1 MQVILLHIG
10 KVTWHDL
17 GKISKLPKMMGF
29 EAEGAA
35 AIVKGQRIFKPETLA
50 TAIRIGN
57 PASWEFAEKARD
69 ESNGMINFV
78 TDDEIVSAYKLIASS
93 EGVFAEPAS
102 AASVAGLIKVKDKI
116 KAGSKIVCILTG
128 NGLKD
133 PDNAIK
139 FSNSDVKKTP
149 ADMTEILKVMNL

>member
-1 MQVILLHIG
+1 
-10 KVTWHDL
+10 
-17 GKISKLPKMMGF
+17 MMGF
-29 EAEGAA
+29 EAEGSAP
-35 AIVKGQRIFKPETLA
+35 IVKGERIYKPETLA

-57 PASWEFAEKARD
+57 PASWKFAEQARD

-78 TDDEIVSAYKLIASS
+78 TDDEIVNAYKLIAST

-102 AASVAGLIKVKDKI
+102 ASSVAGLIKVKDQI
-116 KAGSKIVCILTG
+116 KEGSKIVCILTG

-139 FSNSDVKKTP
+139 FANSDIKKTS
-149 ADMTEILKVMNL
+149 ADMTEILRAMNI